1 MFRLR
6 LAGTLLI
13 LVTLGGCTTQLQR
26 PEPPKPV
33 IDERMELQKEAFPK
47 ITYRPGRGLT
57 ITGDP

>member
-1 MFRLR
+1 
-6 LAGTLLI
+6 LLI
-13 LVTLGGCTTQLQR
+13 LVALGGCTTQLQR

-33 IDERMELQKEAFPK
+33 IEERMELQKEAFPK